1 MGTEESELREEIASE
16 RQGLTDAVSSLRSE
30 LEHTAERGK
39 WVGVALGAAL
49 AVRTALKVRRHFRD

>member
-1 MGTEESELREEIASE
+1 MGTESELREEIASE
-16 RQGLTDAVSSLRSE
+16 REGLTEAVSSLRSE

-49 AVRTALKVRRHFRD
+49 AVRTALKVRRRFKD

>member
-1 MGTEESELREEIASE
+1 MGTESELREEIATE

-39 WVGVALGAAL
+39 WVGAALGAAL
-49 AVRTALKVRRHFRD
+49 AVRTVLKVRRRFRD